1 MLRLSPTLQLEDGFA
16 PTQWQQDNA
25 TDADLGSMGP
35 VLLPGGWVFADGKS
49 GLGYLLHA
57 NALGG
62 VGGQALMASI
72 CSSYGGAASVG
83 SQIFLPCTDGLRQV
97 LVGPG
102 SRLTLGWHAN
112 QQVVGSPV
120 VGGNTVYSLDRNGTL
135 YALNSQTGA

>member
-1 MLRLSPTLQLEDGFA
+1 M
-16 PTQWQQDNA
+16 
-25 TDADLGSMGP
+25 
-35 VLLPGGWVFADGKS
+35 FADGKS

-135 YALNSQTGA
+135 YALNSQTGAIITTVSVGSTSRFATPTLSGNHVYVGTMTGVVAVTVS